1 MLDVNSGADAAT
13 ETRPAEPAARVSWA
27 AIIVLASAQFVM
39 VLDSTVMNVSITTV
53 AKDLHT
59 TIEVMQAAITCYTLV
74 MAGLMLVGGKLGDIL
89 GRRRAFA
96 IGLVIYGT
104 GSLITGLSQNAAML
118 LLGWSVI
125 EGMGAVLVIPAIAS
139 LAAANYRGRSR
150 AIAYGILG
158 GIAGAAAAAG
168 PLIGGF
174 ATEKLSWRLV
184 FISETAIVLVVLLA
198 IRMIGDAKRQR
209 HVGFDAI
216 GAVLSACGLFLG
228 VFGILQS
235 SRWGWVR
242 PLGALEIGGKKI
254 TPFGFSVVPF
264 MILAG
269 VLILMLF
276 FHWEERLV
284 GLKRPTLIEPS
295 LLAIPRLRAGLLT
308 LFAQYLALA
317 GCFFV
322 IPVYLQVVLLKNP
335 LQTGI
340 AIVPLSVTLIIAALG
355 GARLS
360 KRISPKRI
368 VQAGLAAMVAGSF
381 ALMIAISPDLRT
393 WGFGISLAILGLGI
407 GLLASQL
414 GNVNLSSVDDTKSS
428 EVGGIQGVFQNLGS
442 SVGTALIGSILLFG
456 LTTQFIQGVQGNP
469 AISPKVQQEI
479 VAGTKAGVSI
489 VSEPQ
494 LKTIA
499 QQAGLS
505 PSESKAIIDAYTSA
519 TQLALKEA
527 LLAVSILIALSF
539 WFTRKLPDEPIP

>member
-1 MLDVNSGADAAT
+1 VTQTQPVGS
-13 ETRPAEPAARVSWA
+13 AEKVSWA

-74 MAGLMLVGGKLGDIL
+74 MAALMLVGGKLGDIL
-89 GRRRAFA
+89 GRRRAFVV
-96 IGLVIYGT
+96 GLVIYGT

-118 LLGWSVI
+118 LIGWSLI
-125 EGMGAVLVIPAIAS
+125 EGLGAVLVIPAIAS

-150 AIAYGILG
+150 ALAYGILG

-184 FISETAIVLVVLLA
+184 FISETVIVLLILLA
-198 IRMIGDAKRQR
+198 VRLIGDAERQP
-209 HVGFDAI
+209 HMGFDSV
-216 GAVLSACGLFLG
+216 GAMLSACGLFLG
-228 VFGILQS
+228 VFGVLQS

-242 PLGALEIGGKKI
+242 PLGALEINGHKI

-269 VLILMLF
+269 VLIMMVF
-276 FHWEERLV
+276 FHWEECLTKL
-284 GLKRPTLIEPS
+284 GRPTLIEPS
-295 LLAIPRLRAGLLT
+295 LLSIPRLRAGLLT

-335 LQTGI
+335 LETGI
-340 AIVPLSVTLIIAALG
+340 AIVPLSLTLIIAALG

-381 ALMIAISPDLRT
+381 GLMIAISPDLRS
-393 WGFGISLAILGLGI
+393 WGFGVSLAIFGLGV

-442 SVGTALIGSILLFG
+442 SIGTALIGSVLLFG
-456 LTTQFIQGVQGNP
+456 LTTQFVQGVQGNP
-469 AISPKVQQEI
+469 AISSQVQQQI
-479 VAGTKAGVSI
+479 VANTKAGVAI

-494 LKTIA
+494 VKKIA

-505 PSESKAIIDAYTSA
+505 PSEVTAVVDAYTSA

-527 LLAVSILIALSF
+527 LLAVSILVHSKTARRANSLEGCQLSVVSYQ
-539 WFTRKLPDEPIP
+539 LHA